1 MIPSGH
7 TAVMVS
13 RREPPDALDFFP
25 TPPWAT
31 RALLSHVL
39 GLTSDEFL
47 SSSAWDPCCGEG
59 HMVGPLRE
67 YFWQAEGSDVFDYG
81 KGFPVADFLADDT
94 RSADWL
100 ITNPPF
106 KIAEAVVVRA
116 LDRARVGV
124 AMLVRSVW
132 LEGTGRYDRLFRER
146 PPAIIA
152 QFCER
157 VPMTK
162 GRWDPDASTA
172 TSYAWIVW
180 RLNRPTAVPA
190 FTWIPPG
197 CRKALTR
204 SDDRRRFAVQPD
216 AGPLLALPSGP
227 HLEVAE

>member
-1 MIPSGH
+1 MIPTGH
-7 TAVMVS
+7 TAVMAS

-39 GLTSDEFL
+39 GLSSDEFL

-59 HMVGPLRE
+59 HMVGPLSE
-67 YFWQAEGSDVFDYG
+67 YFFEAQGSDVFDYG
-81 KGFPVADFLADDT
+81 KGFAVSDFLADDA
-94 RSADWL
+94 RLADWI

-106 KIAEAVVVRA
+106 KIAEAVVLRA
-116 LDRARVGV
+116 LDRAKVGV

-132 LEGTGRYDRLFRER
+132 LEGMGRYERLFGKR
-146 PPAIIA
+146 PPSVIA

-180 RLNRPTAVPA
+180 RVAAPTAVPA
-190 FTWIPPG
+190 FVWIPPG
-197 CRKALTR
+197 CRKALTMPT
-204 SDDRRRFAVQPD
+204 DRARFAIAPPT
-216 AGPLLALPSGP
+216 GPLLATA
-227 HLEVAE
+227 AE

>member
-7 TAVMVS
+7 TAVMAS
-13 RREPPDALDFFP
+13 RREPPDSLDFFP

-67 YFWQAEGSDVFDYG
+67 YFWQAEGTDVFDYG
-81 KGFPVADFLADDT
+81 KGFAVSDFLADED
-94 RSADWL
+94 RSADW
-100 ITNPPF
+100 IIANPPF
-106 KIAEAVVVRA
+106 KIAEAVVLRA
-116 LDRARVGV
+116 LDRAKVGV

-132 LEGTGRYDRLFRER
+132 LEGTGRYERLFRDR
-146 PPAIIA
+146 PPAVIA

-180 RLNRPTAVPA
+180 HVAKPAAAPA

-204 SDDRRRFAVQPD
+204 PDDRSRFAMKVD
-216 AGPLLALPSGP
+216 AGPLLDHGGLA
-227 HLEVAE
+227 

>member
-7 TAVMVS
+7 TAVMAS

-39 GLTSDEFL
+39 ALSSDEFL

-59 HMVGPLRE
+59 HMVGPLQE
-67 YFWQAEGSDVFDYG
+67 YFWAVEETDVFDYG
-81 KGFPVADFLADDT
+81 KGFAVSDFLADDERT
-94 RSADWL
+94 ADWL

-106 KIAEAVVVRA
+106 KIAEAVALRA
-116 LDRARVGV
+116 LDRAKVGV

-132 LEGTGRYDRLFRER
+132 LEGTGRYERLFRDR
-146 PPAIIA
+146 PPTTIA

-180 RLNRPTAVPA
+180 RMTEQLAAPT

-197 CRKALTR
+197 CRRALTR
-204 SDDRRRFAVQPD
+204 PTDIVRFA
-216 AGPLLALPSGP
+216 ARSAAAPLLPA
-227 HLEVAE
+227 AK